1 MGRDKPDFTAITS
14 TEPHRYA
21 YQKKALAQP
30 EVTIGVRRLVDQF
43 SNRPFWHKI
52 LKTERS
58 KLNEVNC
65 VDYRCQVKMGI
76 TQNGDPGSPLYRY
89 YGDPGCPLSQ

>member
-21 YQKKALAQP
+21 YQKKALELL
-30 EVTIGVRRLVDQF
+30 EVAIGVRRLVDQF
-43 SNRPFWHKI
+43 TKRPFWHKF

-65 VDYRCQVKMGI
+65 VDYR
-76 TQNGDPGSPLYRY
+76 
-89 YGDPGCPLSQ
+89 